1 MKKYFLFVFCALLL
15 VAITGCGNKNEVK
28 CTGTMTEGG
37 TEIKAELIAEFDKDD
52 KLVDAT
58 IIEDVGSKETA
69 DQACSFYKMFID
81 ADKGIDVSCSGSKI
95 TIKGYAK
102 LADEDEEDGMIGKTK
117 EEFKKAIEEESE
129 GKITCK

>member
-1 MKKYFLFVFCALLL
+1 MFCAK
-15 VAITGCGNKNEVK
+15 VTRIGEKYKKNRK
-28 CTGTMTEGG
+28 NS
-37 TEIKAELIAEFDKDD
+37 FDKDD